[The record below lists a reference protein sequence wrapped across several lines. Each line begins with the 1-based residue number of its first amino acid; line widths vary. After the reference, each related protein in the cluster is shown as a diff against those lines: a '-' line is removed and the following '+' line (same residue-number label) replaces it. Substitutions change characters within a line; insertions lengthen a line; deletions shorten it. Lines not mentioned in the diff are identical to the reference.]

1 MILVTGGTGL
11 VGSHLLQELTSQ
23 GKKVRAIRR
32 NSSKTN
38 FVEHVFNTYGSD
50 PEKQLQMIE
59 WVEGDV
65 LDVFSLEDAMEG
77 ITQVYHNAAVVSFSP
92 GDREIMKKVNIE
104 GTANV
109 VNAAITKGV
118 QKLCH
123 LSSIAALGR
132 ANQDGITDESTA
144 WVTSRNNSF
153 YSISKFNG
161 EAEVWRGSV
170 EGLKTVIL
178 LPSVILGMAD
188 ISNGSMQLFNTILKG
203 LPFYTPGMN
212 GFIDVRDIAKAEV
225 IMMESDVVNEKFVV
239 SAENLSYKEVLG
251 MIADGL
257 GKRRPHVKVNKVLSM
272 VAWNFFKI
280 KSLITGKSP
289 IITKETA
296 GTAMREYRYSSKK
309 FTDASGMEF
318 HSIKDTIADLC
329 TTFKENDFFRK

>member
-11 VGSHLLQELTSQ
+11 VGSHLLQELTSK
-23 GKKVRAIRR
+23 GKNVRARR
-32 NSSKTN
+32 RKSSELN
-38 FVEHVFNTYGSD
+38 FVEHVFNTYAAD
-50 PEKQLQMIE
+50 PKKQLDLVE

-77 ITQVYHNAAVVSFSP
+77 VKQVYHNAAVVSFSP
-92 GDREIMKKVNIE
+92 GDRKIMKKVNVE

-109 VNAAITKGV
+109 VNAALSTGV

-132 ANQDGITDESTA
+132 AKQDGITDESTA
-144 WVTSRNNSF
+144 WVTSRNNSY

-170 EGLKTVIL
+170 EGLDTVIL

-203 LPFYTPGMN
+203 LPFYTPGAN
-212 GFIDVRDIAKAEV
+212 GFVDVQDIARAQ
-225 IMMESDVVNEKFVV
+225 IILMESNIVNEKFIV
-239 SAENLSYKEVLG
+239 SSENLNYKEVLG

-257 GKRRPHVKVNKVLSM
+257 GKRRPFIKVTKPLM
-272 VAWNFFKI
+272 TIAWNFFKI
-280 KSLITGKSP
+280 KGLITGKSP

-296 GTAMREYRYSSKK
+296 GTAMRTYNYSNKK
-309 FTDASGMEF
+309 FTDVSGMEF
-318 HSIKDTIADLC
+318 RRINDTIANLC
-329 TTFKENDFFRK
+329 RVFKENDFFRK